1 VPFQRLRPRVKEVFA
16 PLFPKSGRFLKQE
29 QETGM
34 KISVMGAGAVGSFY
48 GAMLVQAG
56 HDVTFIGRPGQVAA
70 LREHGLQLEK
80 GGSVTRLAV
89 QASAEPGAVAA
100 SDVVIFSVKSSD
112 TEAAAKAIA
121 PFLSPHAV
129 ILSFQNGV
137 ENTERLQLLLPQTV
151 IATVVYVATDMA
163 APNHVRHH
171 GRGELVLATSPRSP
185 ELAALFNDAGI
196 PTEVSEN
203 ATGAL
208 WAKFILNCAYNAISA
223 ITQLPYGTLAQG
235 PEIENVLHD
244 VVQEC
249 LAIAAA
255 LSVSVPGDTWQAV
268 KQIPLTMPSQRSST
282 AQDLAR
288 HKPSEIDYL
297 NGYIVR
303 KGRELN
309 IATPVNRTL
318 YALVKLI
325 EAKQ

>member
-1 VPFQRLRPRVKEVFA
+1 
-16 PLFPKSGRFLKQE
+16 
-29 QETGM
+29 M

-56 HDVTFIGRPGQVAA
+56 HDVTFIGRPAQVAA
-70 LREHGLQLEK
+70 LREHGLRFEK

-89 QASAEPGAVAA
+89 QAAAEPSAVSG

-112 TEAAAKAIA
+112 TETAAQAIA

-137 ENTERLQLLLPQTV
+137 ENTERLQQLLPQTV

-171 GRGELVLATSPRSP
+171 GRGELVLAASPRSM
-185 ELAALFNDAGI
+185 ELAALFNGAGI
-196 PTEVSEN
+196 PTKVSDN
-203 ATGAL
+203 TTGAL
-208 WAKFILNCAYNAISA
+208 WAKFILNCAYNALSA

-235 PEIENVLHD
+235 PEIDGVLHD

-249 LAIAAA
+249 LSIASA
-255 LSVSVPGDTWQAV
+255 LGVSVPGDAWQAV
-268 KQIPLTMPSQRSST
+268 KQIPLTMPTQRSST

-309 IATPVNRTL
+309 ISTPANRAL
-318 YALVKLI
+318 YALVKLLEMRTEI
-325 EAKQ
+325 